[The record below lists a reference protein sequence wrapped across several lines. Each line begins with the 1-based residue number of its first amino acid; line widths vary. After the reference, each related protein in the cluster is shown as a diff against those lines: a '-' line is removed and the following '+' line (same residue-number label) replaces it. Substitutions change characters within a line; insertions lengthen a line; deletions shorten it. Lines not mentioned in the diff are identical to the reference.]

1 MKSCFIALALGL
13 AAAACDNGD
22 SQPSTASALDG
33 LVTTAFPAGTDLVDA
48 GRVDENFECE
58 GRYTGSFDN
67 VFVPEGATCA
77 IEQSSVSGS
86 ILARDR
92 SRLFVIATT
101 VDGNIDG
108 NEARV
113 VQVTG
118 GRLGGN
124 IQVQDGS
131 SPGELGASVSG
142 GTVLTQG
149 NITIQKMR
157 TAGIRI
163 ADVILEKGNIQLQE
177 NVVERGIE
185 ITGNRVAQNVQVF
198 VNDGPGAKSVSGNTV
213 GQTLECKENTAPF
226 TGGPNRAGEAKEQCF

>member
-1 MKSCFIALALGL
+1 MMSRLIAAGAVLLLACDSSTSAPTRSAAFDGL
-13 AAAACDNGD
+13 ATSG
-22 SQPSTASALDG
+22 
-33 LVTTAFPAGTDLVDA
+33 FPAATPLVDA
-48 GRVDENFECE
+48 GRVDENFECD

-77 IEQSSVSGS
+77 IEQSRVSGS
-86 ILARDR
+86 ILARDG
-92 SRLFVIATT
+92 SRLFVVGTT

-108 NEARV
+108 NEAAV
-113 VQVTG
+113 VQVSG

-131 SPGELGASVSG
+131 SPGELGVSVSG

-149 NITIQKMR
+149 NIQVQKMR

-163 ADVILEKGNIQLQE
+163 DGAVLEKGNIQVQE
-177 NVVERGIE
+177 NVVDRALEV
-185 ITGNRVAQNVQVF
+185 TGNRVAQNVQVF
-198 VNDGPGAKSVSGNTV
+198 VNSGAGSKSITGNTV
-213 GQTLECKENTAPF
+213 GQTLECKENREPF